1 MMPSKTALF
10 RARAVPMKWRGSR
23 CIWPPKTRSGSPAPS
38 YPSMAV
44 FPPLEGALSHVDLDL
59 FEPFDGLIEIEVL
72 GRRVEVPDN
81 NCLLRSLQ
89 YVAGDSIAYG
99 RFCWN
104 DECGNCEVTCV
115 SPGT

>member
-1 MMPSKTALF
+1 
-10 RARAVPMKWRGSR
+10 MK
-23 CIWPPKTRSGSPAPS
+23 
-38 YPSMAV
+38 
-44 FPPLEGALSHVDLDL
+44 EVDLSL
-59 FEPFDGLIEIEVL
+59 FEPFDHLIEIEIL
-72 GRRVEVPDN
+72 GRRLEVPDN

-115 SPGT
+115 TPETGEPAVVRACQAKVWPGMKISALSEDILLDLD